1 LLPFS
6 FWYFIEFQRSREK
19 CADFISN
26 ERGRQIE
33 RDGKK
38 REKRI
43 STREGMETKFRED
56 EAEQDEE
63 MREKEGRRQGRE
75 GLREDS
81 RIAMETWY
89 AMGMGSHACVSSG
102 PAGGGVCS
110 FFPFVFL
117 SLSLSRLF
125 SRCPSH
131 CSDPSLLSRCP
142 LPLFSL
148 RFGASQ

>member
-1 LLPFS
+1 MLPFS

-56 EAEQDEE
+56 EARRTGRGDERERGE
-63 MREKEGRRQGRE
+63 MTGGGRDYG
-75 GLREDS
+75 
-81 RIAMETWY
+81 RIA
-89 AMGMGSHACVSSG
+89 V
-102 PAGGGVCS
+102 
-110 FFPFVFL
+110 
-117 SLSLSRLF
+117 
-125 SRCPSH
+125 
-131 CSDPSLLSRCP
+131 
-142 LPLFSL
+142 
-148 RFGASQ
+148 